1 MSMKRKDHYFITQPA
16 YQEFKEQGYLG
27 FPAYSVIPFLHGRK
41 QTKKV
46 KQPKRRF
53 VNLIKINKLNPNDVP
68 YHNERI
74 LNKQGKYI
82 ERLFASRKFAK
93 KQTKKFQNF
102 KYFQPHF
109 LTVKEV
115 DDWFSDDDE

>member
-1 MSMKRKDHYFITQPA
+1 MSMKRKDRYFLTKPA
-16 YQEFKEQGYLG
+16 YQEFKKQGYLG
-27 FPAYSVIPFLHGRK
+27 FPEYSIIPFLHGRK
-41 QTKKV
+41 QSKKA

-74 LNKQGKYI
+74 MHKQGKYI

-93 KQTKKFQNF
+93 EQSKKFQNF

-109 LTVKEV
+109 VMI
-115 DDWFSDDDE
+115 DEDSEWY

>member
-1 MSMKRKDHYFITQPA
+1 MSMKRKDHYFLTEPA

-27 FPAYSVIPFLHGRK
+27 FPTYSLIPFLHGRK
-41 QTKKV
+41 QSKKA

-53 VNLIKINKLNPNDVP
+53 INLIKINNLNPNDVP

-82 ERLFASRKFAK
+82 ERLFSSRKFAK
-93 KQTKKFQNF
+93 KHIKQLQNF
-102 KYFQPHF
+102 KYFRPHV
-109 LTVKEV
+109 LTVSEV